1 MYNCHMQ
8 APSTPIMVKI
18 VEKNEIAGLGQVM
31 LDAIGLTGVMAV
43 GALLFG
49 LVLAAV
55 IIGFRKVKAQLQ
67 PDEDV
72 QTQPLGLTPTEPAAK
87 SKI

>member
-1 MYNCHMQ
+1 
-8 APSTPIMVKI
+8 MVKI

-31 LDAIGLTGVMAV
+31 LDAIGLTGVIAI
-43 GALLFG
+43 GALVFG

-55 IIGFRKVKAQLQ
+55 IIGFRKVRAQLQ

>member
-1 MYNCHMQ
+1 MQ

-18 VEKNEIAGLGQVM
+18 VEKNEISGLGQVM
-31 LDAIGLTGVMAV
+31 MEAIGLTGVMAI

-55 IIGFRKVKAQLQ
+55 IIGFRKIRAQLQ

-72 QTQPLGLTPTEPAAK
+72 QTQPLGLTPTEPTAK
-87 SKI
+87 SKV

>member
-1 MYNCHMQ
+1 
-8 APSTPIMVKI
+8 MVKI
-18 VEKNEIAGLGQVM
+18 VEKNEISGLGQVM
-31 LDAIGLTGVMAV
+31 MEAIGLTGVMAI

-55 IIGFRKVKAQLQ
+55 IIGFRKIRAQLQ

-72 QTQPLGLTPTEPAAK
+72 QTQPLGLTPTEPTAK
-87 SKI
+87 SKV

>member
-1 MYNCHMQ
+1 
-8 APSTPIMVKI
+8 MVKI
-18 VEKNEIAGLGQVM
+18 VEKNEVHGLGQVM

-55 IIGFRKVKAQLQ
+55 IIGFRKMRAQLQ
-67 PDEDV
+67 PDEDI

-87 SKI
+87 SKV